1 MTKWNHQFELL
12 RLLEFLFK
20 ASKVS
25 KSHNC
30 RLRRYTI
37 FFSFINLSLYV
48 SSSFLNNSLFTF
60 SFLLTSIF
68 LLSLLY
74 PSLCSLSSFLPFPQS
89 SFFHFKNGCWH
100 FFFDPSLSSFI
111 FPSWLFLSNFKCI
124 FQTFEDEAHAS
135 LPHYNRLPLRQE
147 MKQSALCWHE
157 LHLSISHIG
166 ATTEHTHTR
175 IKLSW
180 SASRSWRALLLHTM
194 VTSLPLYTHVQ
205 THIATHTYL
214 LLIHGIW
221 YGL

>member
-12 RLLEFLFK
+12 RLLEFLFM

-60 SFLLTSIF
+60 SFLLTCIF

-89 SFFHFKNGCWH
+89 SFFRFKNGCWH
-100 FFFDPSLSSFI
+100 FFFLTHFSVLSSFRPGSSYPI
-111 FPSWLFLSNFKCI
+111 LNASSKLLRMRHTFLCLTTTGCHWDRKWNNQPCAGMNF
-124 FQTFEDEAHAS
+124 TLALATSE
-135 LPHYNRLPLRQE
+135 PPLN
-147 MKQSALCWHE
+147 
-157 LHLSISHIG
+157 I
-166 ATTEHTHTR
+166 
-175 IKLSW
+175 
-180 SASRSWRALLLHTM
+180 
-194 VTSLPLYTHVQ
+194 
-205 THIATHTYL
+205 
-214 LLIHGIW
+214 LI
-221 YGL
+221 LE